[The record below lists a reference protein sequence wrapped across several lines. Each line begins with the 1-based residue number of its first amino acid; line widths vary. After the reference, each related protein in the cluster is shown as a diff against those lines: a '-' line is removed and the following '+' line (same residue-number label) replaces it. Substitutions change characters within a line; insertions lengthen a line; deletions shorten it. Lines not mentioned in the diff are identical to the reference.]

1 VLTPRRGALD
11 GTRHTFLGRMVTRVA
26 ASPVALALVAGWT
39 LGGCSMNPATG
50 QNQLMLISEAQEIE
64 MGREYDPQVVA
75 SIGLY
80 PDDTWQRYI
89 QQLGSQI
96 AATGE
101 RPNLPWTFRVVDDP
115 AVNAFA
121 VPGGFIYVTR
131 GLLAHVSSEAEL
143 VSVLGHEIGH
153 VTARHTVSQMSQQ
166 QLAGLGL
173 ALGSIV
179 SSEFERHAG
188 LANTALGL
196 LFLKYSRD
204 DESEA
209 DDLGLRYMRRANF
222 DPRAMPEVF
231 TLLERV
237 SATQGGGRLPEWLT
251 THPNPAN
258 RRDNIAAQIAA
269 MPQDFS
275 GTTVNR
281 DAYLRRLDD
290 QVFGMN
296 PREGYFKGSHFVH
309 PDMRFQIDFPAG
321 WTTDNGKQAVVAVSG
336 EKDAVIELTLVEG
349 SNAESAARAFLG
361 QQGITSGSP
370 SNASSHGLPT
380 AGAQFA
386 ATTEGGALGG
396 YALFVEHGRAVFRLL
411 GYAPEARWSSRRAV
425 IERALLSF
433 QPLTDRAALDVQ
445 PHRLD
450 IIQLERRTTIE
461 ALEKERPSPVSGA
474 ELALINHVEVTTPLE
489 PRRLIKW
496 VVGRPLP

>member
-1 VLTPRRGALD
+1 MLTPRRQLERA
-11 GTRHTFLGRMVTRVA
+11 RHTVLGRIVTRVA
-26 ASPVALALVAGWT
+26 ASPVALVLLAGWT
-39 LGGCSMNPATG
+39 LSGCSMNPATG

-75 SIGLY
+75 SVGLY
-80 PDDTWQRYI
+80 ADDTWQGYV
-89 QQLGSQI
+89 QQLGSRI

-143 VSVLGHEIGH
+143 ASVLGHEIGH

-231 TLLERV
+231 ALLERM
-237 SATQGGGRLPEWLT
+237 SATQDGGRLPEWLA
-251 THPNPAN
+251 THPSPSN
-258 RRDNIAAQIAA
+258 RSDNISAQIAA

-275 GTTVNR
+275 GTVVNR
-281 DAYLRRLDD
+281 DAYVQRLDD

-296 PREGYFKGSHFVH
+296 PREGYFEGSHFIH

-321 WTTDNGKQAVVAVSG
+321 WTTYNGKQAVVAVSG
-336 EKDAVIELTLVEG
+336 GKDAVIELTLAEG
-349 SNAESAARAFLG
+349 TNAESAARAFLG

-370 SNASSHGLPT
+370 SLASSHGLPM
-380 AGAQFA
+380 AGAEFT
-386 ATTEGGALGG
+386 ATTEAGELGG
-396 YALFVEHGRAVFRLL
+396 YALFIEHGRAVFRLL
-411 GYAPEARWSSRRAV
+411 GYAPEAQWSSHRPA

-445 PHRLD
+445 PQRLD
-450 IIQLERRTTIE
+450 IVRLERRTTIE
-461 ALEKERPSPVSGA
+461 ALEKERPSPVPGA
-474 ELALINHVEVTTPLE
+474 ELALINHVDLTTPLE